1 MTRLRILGTGN
12 AQAVECYN
20 TCLAI
25 ENENGTMIV
34 DAGGGNG
41 ILKILER
48 ENIELNA
55 LLIQSSSIIKELEEK
70 INLLKE
76 EIKKDLLERRKKLGF
91 LEKKQDY
98 KVRAEDYHNKEQK
111 YSRKLSK

>member
-41 ILKILER
+41 ISTIFSSPMP
-48 ENIELNA
+48 
-55 LLIQSSSIIKELEEK
+55 IQTISLVFFG
-70 INLLKE
+70 L
-76 EIKKDLLERRKKLGF
+76 
-91 LEKKQDY
+91 
-98 KVRAEDYHNKEQK
+98 
-111 YSRKLSK
+111 